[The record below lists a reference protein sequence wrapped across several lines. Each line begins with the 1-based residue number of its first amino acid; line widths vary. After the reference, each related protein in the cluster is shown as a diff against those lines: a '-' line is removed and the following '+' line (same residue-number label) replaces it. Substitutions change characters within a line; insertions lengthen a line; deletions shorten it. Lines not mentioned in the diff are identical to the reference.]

1 MRAMYTKN
9 SSKRL
14 IFPLPISSDRQ
25 LGRLRS
31 GERRLRGTIGR
42 AQEAA
47 AVFPDTHTVVLQ
59 SGGSASES
67 HRRPVLDHP
76 RSE

>member
-1 MRAMYTKN
+1 MRAMYTEN
-9 SSKRL
+9 SSKWL

-31 GERRLRGTIGR
+31 REGRLRGTTGR
-42 AQEAA
+42 AQETA

-59 SGGSASES
+59 SGGSVAGS

-76 RSE
+76 GSE